1 MIIVARKHL
10 PIGSSLLCDCMSP
23 DVQIEDV
30 ALALLGHQVNAGN
43 YYHVFI
49 ETLPTWHNVL
59 CKYLDLCNYD
69 EGSQVQLWL
78 LEERGEHL
86 TGLTAHL
93 PALNPLYSC
102 LSPTPPRHIKEH
114 TNYGKVS
121 TNGCLCVYLGT
132 LVQTGQVAEPPSDC
146 MCVYMS
152 SVCPCPLCLPPLLAP
167 SACPLCLPFTQ
178 SGCALWCRS
187 VHFSQQAAW
196 LMHDM
201 CRWSCSRRPLLA
213 WALM

>member
-1 MIIVARKHL
+1 MIIVVRKHL

-86 TGLTAHL
+86 TGLAAHL

-121 TNGCLCVYLGT
+121 TNSCLCVCLG
-132 LVQTGQVAEPPSDC
+132 
-146 MCVYMS
+146 
-152 SVCPCPLCLPPLLAP
+152 LAP
-167 SACPLCLPFTQ
+167 SACPSPSQAVQC
-178 SGCALWCRS
+178 GAALS
-187 VHFSQQAAW
+187 FSALQPAG
-196 LMHDM
+196 
-201 CRWSCSRRPLLA
+201 SLA
-213 WALM
+213 HA